1 MPLVFNGFELAA
13 VILAV
18 SSPNRVTAEGE
29 SNWFE
34 GVQLLAVYLIVALA
48 FGVRVA

>member
-18 SSPNRVTAEGE
+18 LIADRVTSDGE

-34 GVQLLAVYLIVALA
+34 GLQLLAVYVVMVLTFA
-48 FGVRVA
+48 FA